1 MEEDSIIQGQSI
13 LEVLFALLL
22 TLVTSYAYILCRA
35 YACRMDA
42 ADAKRSSNSCS
53 RLLIATPSSLA
64 PSWIERLPHFFI
76 HANNSSRNM
85 GVSFRCPIYGQ
96 RHLCFFEN

>member
-1 MEEDSIIQGQSI
+1 
-13 LEVLFALLL
+13 
-22 TLVTSYAYILCRA
+22 
-35 YACRMDA
+35 
-42 ADAKRSSNSCS
+42 
-53 RLLIATPSSLA
+53 LIATPSSLA